1 MRKGLWLSVVV
12 LTSVYAQV
20 SYAQGEIRTNEKGE
34 KIIVLPDGTWQL
46 FGQSQ
51 GGTDYPKSTVEIG
64 SLNVSVRLTEEDA
77 LRIATRRMQLAREAV
92 VIASNRER
100 QATLQRERIEA
111 EMKTTASAAPAQSL
125 DAQRN
130 TLRVT
135 AARENELEAKKET
148 ALARKE
154 LETAEKAANSGD
166 YLQELNKVQ
175 AGRPSQVNLPKANEL
190 VQSYAP
196 TFLAAANAGYALD
209 TDLKDGLAARAPGAA
224 CAFTFNGMDESG
236 GRWRKELRKELLFT
250 YTHERLR
257 LFLKDKEYLR
267 CEGFMTASGGFRSLV
282 LEFTFVLP
290 NAREAYGFIEKGSVL
305 TLRLLNGQHV
315 NLASGPMA
323 KGSYDTRRE
332 ELTYRVEYLID
343 QSVLSLLNASELD
356 AVRVFWSSG
365 YEEYPVYNL
374 DFFMKQLACL
384 DK

>member
-1 MRKGLWLSVVV
+1 MRKGLWLSAIMFAG
-12 LTSVYAQV
+12 VYTHMA
-20 SYAQGEIRTNEKGE
+20 YAQGEIRTNEKGE

-51 GGTDYPKSTVEIG
+51 GGKDYPKSDVEIG
-64 SLNVSVRLTEEDA
+64 TLNVPVRLTEEDA
-77 LRIATRRMQLAREAV
+77 LRIVTRRTQLARDAAA
-92 VIASNRER
+92 IASNREK

-111 EMKTTASAAPAQSL
+111 EIQKTASTSTVQGP

-130 TLRVT
+130 TLRLN
-135 AARENELEAKKET
+135 AARQNEIEAKNE
-148 ALARKE
+148 AVLARKE
-154 LETAEKAANSGD
+154 LEIAENAANSGN
-166 YLQELNKVQ
+166 YLQQLNKVQ
-175 AGRPSQVNLPKANEL
+175 SGRQSQLVLPKADEL
-190 VQSYAP
+190 VQTYAP
-196 TFLAAANAGYALD
+196 AFVAAANPGYALD
-209 TDLKDGLAARAPGAA
+209 TDFKQGLAARAPGNS

-250 YTHERLR
+250 YTHEHLR
-257 LFLKDKEYLR
+257 LFLKDREYLR
-267 CEGFMTASGGFRSLV
+267 CEGFMTSSGGFRSLV
-282 LEFTFVLP
+282 LEFTFVYP
-290 NAREAYGFIEKGSVL
+290 NAREAYGFIEKGSIL

-315 NLASGPMA
+315 NLASGSMA

-343 QSVLSLLNASELD
+343 QGVLGLLSASELD

-374 DFFMKQLACL
+374 DFFMKQLSCL